1 MGAVGNS
8 PTVLDNRF
16 VLPRDALVSGAHARL
31 FKAYDNETGAHV
43 AVKMF
48 APVTHVDPRT
58 LELSWNN
65 ELDVYNRLQ
74 AHPNLLQVVG
84 FGTPAD
90 GAPWIAFEWCGED
103 LGAVATRES
112 FSWERLRP
120 IALEVLA
127 GLSVL
132 HAKGWV
138 HRDLKPGNVLIDGAQ
153 VKVADFGT
161 MRYREVTSFGG
172 KTMSQLGTRP
182 YCPPESGT
190 ENPVPAYD
198 VYSFAVLVI
207 CCLLGDFELSGTTPS
222 VALGGVDVPEPIR
235 LLLARCLSD
244 KEEQRPGSAG
254 VLLAEMEQ
262 IAKGEAVARDIPEIG
277 IHLTTNLTQV
287 FRDVTL
293 AETAGFEEFRR
304 EFGPRVR
311 IVRDPKSADKRGLLL
326 VGQSLLAAVAVHE
339 SRAGSLFVKHVWRP
353 PVAHLERLR
362 KRGVG
367 VMIRWVAV
375 PMRPMDADA
384 AISEVLRSL
393 SELEAANLEQHS
405 RAEVHDR
412 WERVLDAKFALARE
426 RGKDVT
432 YSALRVDGARV
443 YLTTTDRSA
452 EPQLG
457 ELRVIRS
464 TTGRFVR
471 GEVEAIEGNAV
482 VFYINEGNP
491 DELPRKGVLSVDAER
506 TVSKLRREQDA
517 IRRIFEGRAV
527 RTDLKDILSDPGVNP
542 LPAKHRVENFVQEHL
557 DDAKRDA
564 VASVLGARGISL
576 VKGPPGTGKTT
587 LIAELVAQQLRIN
600 PEARILLASQTHIAL
615 DHALSK
621 VTNVT
626 PAASVL
632 RIGSPD
638 QLSSSSEAWTV
649 PSQLK
654 AWRTETEATVAAF
667 VQDHLQSAGVLDVQ
681 TRSTAT
687 RMRAQ
692 VERRTLTEMELVEAE
707 TALSAARAEQDI
719 ARAAIEKL
727 FSAVSKLDTAPSN
740 TADVIARDLAR
751 LTDAVEELGVDLEK
765 RSPAFRQLEGLR
777 ERVVQLG
784 ERLAELREDTQRA
797 VRELRT
803 VSDLADAADEEDMLR
818 RIDESMSA
826 DDERV
831 QGLQLLAEEWLE
843 RFRPTGEF
851 RVALLFRAS
860 VVASTCVALTGS
872 RGAEQVEFD
881 LCIIDEASK
890 ATPTE
895 LMVPMA
901 NARKWVLVGDE
912 KQLPPF
918 LDAALVDADFLA
930 EQGLTR
936 AEVDERLF
944 TELGA
949 GLPTQS
955 VAVLSHQHRMHPAI
969 GKVVSDVFYSG
980 ELHSSAREMTPLVQR
995 ALGGAVTWRDTG
1007 RKESERR
1014 SGLSYE
1020 NRAEARVVAE
1030 LVGNID
1036 NYAVLLKLEEVEVA
1050 VIAGYAAQVRTL
1062 QEVLSSTK
1070 SKLRVVRVKTATI
1083 DSYQGQEA
1091 DICIVSL
1098 TRSNQRGDV
1107 GFLGSSERLNV
1118 AISRARDG
1126 LVIVGNR
1133 TMADGSG
1140 DRRRSSKL
1148 TDVARAIAAAGGR
1161 NGR

>member
-1 MGAVGNS
+1 MGGIGTDPV
-8 PTVLDNRF
+8 VLDNRF
-16 VLPRDALVSGAHARL
+16 VLPRDELSSGGHARL

-43 AVKMF
+43 AVKLF
-48 APVTHVDPRT
+48 APATHVDPRT
-58 LELSWNN
+58 LELSWSN
-65 ELDVYNRLQ
+65 ELDVYSRLE

-84 FGTPAD
+84 FGTPAQ

-103 LGAVATRES
+103 LGAVTKRES
-112 FSWERLRP
+112 LSWEQLRP
-120 IALEVLA
+120 LALEILA

-138 HRDLKPGNVLIDGAQ
+138 HRDLKPGNVLVDGAQ

-161 MRYREVTSFGG
+161 MRYREVTSFG

-190 ENPVPAYD
+190 ENPLPAYD

-207 CCLLGDFELSGTTPS
+207 CCLLGDFELNGTTPTA
-222 VALGGVDVPEPIR
+222 ALGRVVVPEPIR

-244 KEEQRPGSAG
+244 EQEQRPGSAG
-254 VLLAEMEQ
+254 VVLAELEQ
-262 IAKGEAVARDIPEIG
+262 IAKGEAGAQNVPEIG
-277 IHLTTNLTQV
+277 IHLPVNVTQI

-311 IVRDPKSADKRGLLL
+311 LVRDPKFADRQGLLL
-326 VGQSLLAAVAVHE
+326 VGQSLLAAVAPHE
-339 SRAGSLFVKHVWRP
+339 SRNGYFFVKHVWRP
-353 PVAHLERLR
+353 PIAHLERLR
-362 KRGVG
+362 KRGIG
-367 VMIRWVAV
+367 ATIRWVAT
-375 PMRPMDADA
+375 PMRPLEADA
-384 AISEVLRSL
+384 AISELLRSL
-393 SELEAANLEQHS
+393 AEREAANPEQHS
-405 RAEVHDR
+405 RVEVHDR
-412 WERVLDAKFALARE
+412 WERVLDAKFAIARE
-426 RGKDVT
+426 RGKDVN
-432 YSALRVDGARV
+432 YSALRVEGARV

-452 EPQLG
+452 DPQLG

-471 GEVEAIEGNAV
+471 GEVEAIEGSAV
-482 VFYINEGNP
+482 VFYVNEGNP
-491 DELPRKGVLSVDAER
+491 DDLPRKGVLSVDAER

-517 IRRIFEGRAV
+517 VRRVFEGRAV
-527 RTDLKDILSDPGVNP
+527 RADLKDILSNPAVNP
-542 LPAKHRVENFVQEHL
+542 LPAEHHVEQFVQDHL
-557 DDAKRDA
+557 DDAKRTA
-564 VASVLGARGISL
+564 VASVLGSQGISL

-587 LIAELVAQQLRIN
+587 LIAELVAQQLRIK
-600 PEARILLASQTHIAL
+600 PDAQILLASQTHIAL

-621 VTNVT
+621 VAKVT

-638 QLSSSSEAWTV
+638 QLSASSEAWTV
-649 PSQLK
+649 PSQLE
-654 AWRTETEATVAAF
+654 AWRVETEGTVAAF

-681 TRSTAT
+681 TRSAAT
-687 RMRAQ
+687 RLRAQ
-692 VERRTLTEMELVEAE
+692 VERRTRTEAELVDAGA
-707 TALSAARAEQDI
+707 ALGAAREEQEST
-719 ARAAIEKL
+719 RAAIEKL
-727 FSAVSKLDTAPSN
+727 FAAVSKLETTPADS
-740 TADVIARDLAR
+740 ADVVARDLSR
-751 LTDAVEELGVDLEK
+751 LTDAVEQLGVDLEQ
-765 RSPAFRQLEGLR
+765 RSPAIRQIEGLR
-777 ERVVQLG
+777 ERVAQLR
-784 ERLAELREDTQRA
+784 ERLTELREDTQRA
-797 VRELRT
+797 VTELRK
-803 VSDLADAADEEDMLR
+803 VGDFADAVDEEDMLR

-831 QGLQLLAEEWLE
+831 QALQLLAEDWLE

-872 RGAEQVEFD
+872 KGAERVEFD

-901 NARKWVLVGDE
+901 NARQWVLVGDD

-918 LDAALVDADFLA
+918 LDSALVDADFLT
-930 EQGLTR
+930 ERELTR
-936 AEVDERLF
+936 ADVDERLF

-949 GLPTQS
+949 GLPAQS
-955 VAVLSHQHRMHPAI
+955 VAVLSHQHRMHPVI
-969 GKVVSDVFYSG
+969 GKVVSDVFYGG
-980 ELHSSAREMTPLVQR
+980 ELRSSAREVSPLVQR

-1020 NRAEARVVAE
+1020 NRTEARAVAE

-1036 NYAVLLKLEEVEVA
+1036 NYAVLLGLDEVEIA
-1050 VIAGYAAQVRTL
+1050 VLAGYAAQVRTL

-1070 SKLRVVRVKTATI
+1070 SKLKVVRVKAATI

-1098 TRSNQRGDV
+1098 TRSNRRGEV
-1107 GFLGSSERLNV
+1107 GFLGSPERLNV

-1133 TMADGSG
+1133 AMADGSG
-1140 DRRRSSKL
+1140 DRRRSRKL
-1148 TDVARAIAAAGGR
+1148 TEVSRAIAAAGGR